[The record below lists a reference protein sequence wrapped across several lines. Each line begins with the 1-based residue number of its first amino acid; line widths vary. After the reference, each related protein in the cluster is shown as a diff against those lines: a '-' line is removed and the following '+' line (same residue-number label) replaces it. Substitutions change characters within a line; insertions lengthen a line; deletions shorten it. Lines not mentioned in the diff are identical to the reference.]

1 MDDAEAELALS
12 PASLPPSL
20 APLSLF
26 FLPIGMLPHFLVPSR
41 RQQGWRCRIPKDVV
55 SCGTHT
61 SWVRRSYM
69 ALPGGGSSAAP
80 SVLPDSPPTVHAAL
94 KGSPLVPPQASPT
107 PRTHRLLSSSREGS
121 ATLSLRLFQE
131 SAPLCLRRLVSLTF
145 LLVTM
150 QMMII
155 NSRICS
161 GNNTRY
167 SVIYHLEVSWLWG
180 GYCISSCTR
189 QVRCRH

>member
-1 MDDAEAELALS
+1 MEVQDPQGCGNLQDAYLLGEALLHGTAR
-12 PASLPPSL
+12 
-20 APLSLF
+20 
-26 FLPIGMLPHFLVPSR
+26 G
-41 RQQGWRCRIPKDVV
+41 RQ
-55 SCGTHT
+55 H
-61 SWVRRSYM
+61 RS
-69 ALPGGGSSAAP
+69 SSAAP

-121 ATLSLRLFQE
+121 ATLSLLLFQE